1 MDVLENSTIKLRLE
15 EDKHAHSE
23 KYPKNEGNKI
33 KTINDLENKND
44 LVCKTKIKLNP
55 NKAGLFEGSFFW
67 GVNFTPHSYLKK
79 NLSNINTTL
88 IQLLNNLFKVC

>member
-1 MDVLENSTIKLRLE
+1 MAVLENSTIKLRLK
-15 EDKHAHSE
+15 EDEHAHSE
-23 KYPKNEGNKI
+23 KYQKNEGNKI

-67 GVNFTPHSYLKK
+67 GVNLIPLSYFKK
-79 NLSNINTTL
+79 NLSNINITL
-88 IQLLNNLFKVC
+88 YNC

>member
-1 MDVLENSTIKLRLE
+1 MAVLENSMIKLRLE
-15 EDKHAHSE
+15 EDTHAHSE
-23 KYPKNEGNKI
+23 KYQKNEGNKI

-67 GVNFTPHSYLKK
+67 GVTFTPPF
-79 NLSNINTTL
+79 IFQEEL
-88 IQLLNNLFKVC
+88 I